1 MAQPLTLARV
11 RAIRDKWGPV
21 FQFVLGLAI
30 MVLVFMAGMAV
41 FMQIEGWNF
50 VDSFY
55 MMVITLSTVGFGE
68 IHPLSDRARVFT
80 AIIIICGVGNFA
92 YIVGS
97 FSRMLVD
104 GHLHNL
110 LWRRRVQR
118 RIDKLE
124 NHYIVCGY
132 GRIGSVVVQEI
143 LKATQDVVV
152 IESKPILVEKLKHE
166 GIMHLQGDATSDRV
180 LLEAGLKRAKSII
193 SALTDEAA
201 NVYVT
206 LTARQLKPDIY
217 IVARANEASH
227 ITRLEFAGADK
238 VVLPHLIGGV
248 RMASSVLRPTVTD
261 FLDLAIRGNIDLQ
274 LEQLQV
280 GSGSRFVGQNLMD
293 SRIRQDF
300 DLIIVAIKRASGE
313 LVYNPGPR
321 EEFMAGDTLITI
333 GRLENLARMAEH
345 L

>member
-1 MAQPLTLARV
+1 MARPLTIARI
-11 RAIRDKWGPV
+11 RAIRDKWGPL
-21 FQFVLGLAI
+21 FQFVLGLAN
-30 MVLVFMAGMAV
+30 MGVVFAAGLCVFMYV
-41 FMQIEGWNF
+41 EGWSF
-50 VDSFY
+50 VESFY

-68 IHPLSDRARVFT
+68 VHPLSERARVFT
-80 AIIIICGVGNFA
+80 SLIIICGVGNFA

-152 IESKPILVEKLKHE
+152 IENKPHLVEQLKRE
-166 GIMHLQGDATSDRV
+166 GIMHLAGDATSDQV
-180 LLEAGLKRAKSII
+180 LIEAGLRRAKSII

-206 LTARQLKPDIY
+206 LTARQIKPDIY
-217 IVARANEASH
+217 IVARANDASH

-248 RMASSVLRPTVTD
+248 RMASTVLRPTVTD
-261 FLDLAIRGNIDLQ
+261 FLDLAVRGNIDLQ
-274 LEQLQV
+274 LEQLQL
-280 GSGSRFVGQNLMD
+280 SAASRFIGQNLAD
-293 SRIRQDF
+293 SHIRQDF
-300 DLIIVAIKRASGE
+300 DLIIVAIKRATGE
-313 LVYNPGPR
+313 LVFNPGPKV
-321 EEFMAGDTLITI
+321 EFESGDTLITV
-333 GRLENLARMAEH
+333 GRPDDLGRIAEF